1 MNLILELLRRHP
13 SLLSWLARVGWLHRR
28 VNCAII
34 ERYAGNGNP
43 RPRPFSLRMPFTSWP
58 ALTDRRYTGRQLGED
73 TEDRPLPDAAAVSGL
88 FERDGAEIR
97 SEDTSLLFAYFAQ
110 WFTDSFIRT
119 DPETATTGWRRNRSN
134 HEIDLCQIYG
144 QSEDATWRLRER
156 SGGRLKFQLI
166 DGEAFPPRLLAP
178 ETTAET
184 LIFADPE
191 FEGLH
196 DPGRLRAALAN
207 VPETALPRLF
217 ATGLEQ
223 GNATPGNIV
232 LTTIFLRAHNH
243 VAGILAA
250 AHPLWIDDQV
260 FETTRNV
267 MIVLLLKIVLRDYI
281 SHVASIDFPFLLDPD
296 VGETRNWK
304 RSNWISIEFGLL
316 YRWHALVPNALRIGE
331 TALPVESVLWNPD
344 LVTGTGIGPLLS
356 AASRQPAGRIGLAN
370 TPAFF
375 TRPTEMVLD
384 GESFRMS
391 IQEKTI
397 EIARRAR
404 LRPYNAYREAFG
416 LPRIRSFA
424 ELTRDARLA
433 DRLAGLYRSVDDLD
447 WYVGI
452 FAEAHDAHAMLGELA
467 LRMVAFD
474 AFTHIFGN
482 PLLAKGVFLP
492 PTFSRTGFDLIERTE
507 SFRQIV
513 DWVVTDAASVH
524 VSFNY
529 RI

>member
-1 MNLILELLRRHP
+1 M
-13 SLLSWLARVGWLHRR
+13 
-28 VNCAII
+28 
-34 ERYAGNGNP
+34 
-43 RPRPFSLRMPFTSWP
+43 
-58 ALTDRRYTGRQLGED
+58 
-73 TEDRPLPDAAAVSGL
+73 
-88 FERDGAEIR
+88 
-97 SEDTSLLFAYFAQ
+97 
-110 WFTDSFIRT
+110 
-119 DPETATTGWRRNRSN
+119 
-134 HEIDLCQIYG
+134 
-144 QSEDATWRLRER
+144 
-156 SGGRLKFQLI
+156 
-166 DGEAFPPRLLAP
+166 
-178 ETTAET
+178 
-184 LIFADPE
+184 
-191 FEGLH
+191 
-196 DPGRLRAALAN
+196 
-207 VPETALPRLF
+207 
-217 ATGLEQ
+217 
-223 GNATPGNIV
+223 
-232 LTTIFLRAHNH
+232 
-243 VAGILAA
+243 
-250 AHPLWIDDQV
+250 
-260 FETTRNV
+260 
-267 MIVLLLKIVLRDYI
+267 
-281 SHVASIDFPFLLDPD
+281 
-296 VGETRNWK
+296 
-304 RSNWISIEFGLL
+304 
-316 YRWHALVPNALRIGE
+316 
-331 TALPVESVLWNPD
+331 
-344 LVTGTGIGPLLS
+344 TGTGIGPLLS

-384 GESFRMS
+384 GELFRMS